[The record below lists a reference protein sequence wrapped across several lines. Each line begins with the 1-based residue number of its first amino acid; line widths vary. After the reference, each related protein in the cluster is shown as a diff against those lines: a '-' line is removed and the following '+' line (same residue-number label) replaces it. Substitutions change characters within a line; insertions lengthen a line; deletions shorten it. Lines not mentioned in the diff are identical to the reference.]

1 MSMAIDGSSAVAAG
15 ETEFATFCVGDL
27 FLGIGIGAIQEIGRY
42 VEPTVVPHAPECVRG
57 VVNLRGDVVTVID
70 LRTVLELGRCEATKQ
85 TRNIIVNAGGE
96 RIGLMA
102 DRVADVVKVNPDDL
116 EPPPANVGG
125 ADGRYFAGVHKL
137 EKELLVI
144 LDLNEVLASAG

>member
-57 VVNLRGDVVTVID
+57 VVTVID